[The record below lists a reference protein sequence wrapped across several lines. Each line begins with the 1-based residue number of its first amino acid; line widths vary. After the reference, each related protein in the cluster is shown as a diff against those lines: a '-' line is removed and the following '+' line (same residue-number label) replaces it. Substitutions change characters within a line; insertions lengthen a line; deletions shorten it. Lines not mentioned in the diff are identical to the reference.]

1 MEIKFKKIIDNK
13 KELRAK
19 IQQTF
24 TIIRNKLKER
34 EEELLFEVDKQIDNL
49 IIKND
54 IIKESQELPNKIK
67 IILEKGK
74 NTLNE
79 WKEISKLNVLIN
91 DCINI
96 EKIIK
101 EINGIKENMKSVIS
115 NNVIVKFYPEKKDED
130 FIKYLDIIKT
140 FGKISSDNLNFKQNI
155 IKEENQI
162 FEEQEGDSKTIF
174 VNYKKNNI
182 KDYKDDEIL
191 IEKGIDLKSLNN
203 QPLIKLILPKNAN
216 PLINIILHCLSNIK
230 YLINYYLNPTKGN
243 KILQK
248 SKENPNNNYLAPSF
262 LKLLYHLWKSNK
274 KEYSPNEIHND
285 LKKLMV
291 NNYDSDDAGKI
302 FYYILTKL
310 NEEMNFNRVNN
321 NKEDDPFIHFDKKK
335 TFEEYQKNFKLNIT
349 FISNSFYSTIEIKK
363 RCLNCNDAPSYFFEA
378 SPIITIFLKAN
389 NDEILNKLTLEDHLK
404 TLLIEEEKRII
415 IENCLICCSEQK
427 KIVNKDIF
435 TSTEILIMNINRD
448 KDPNN
453 NISFIFPEIFE
464 GRKIINNELNL
475 PNYEL
480 TTVIKKVKNNL
491 NNFEYIYFF
500 KSFIDKKWYSFN
512 NQRIELIG
520 NNYKNDIFD
529 FKNTCILIY
538 NKK

>member
-19 IQQTF
+19 IQQIF

-34 EEELLFEVDKQIDNL
+34 EEELLLETDKQIDNL

-74 NTLNE
+74 NTLDE

-101 EINGIKENMKSVIS
+101 EINGIKENMKNVIS

-140 FGKISSDNLNFKQNI
+140 FGKISYDNLNFKQNI

-162 FEEQEGDSKTIF
+162 FEEQEDDSKTI
-174 VNYKKNNI
+174 KNNI

-262 LKLLYHLWKSNK
+262 LKLLYHFWKSNK

-285 LKKLMV
+285 LK
-291 NNYDSDDAGKI
+291 N
-302 FYYILTKL
+302 
-310 NEEMNFNRVNN
+310 
-321 NKEDDPFIHFDKKK
+321 
-335 TFEEYQKNFKLNIT
+335 
-349 FISNSFYSTIEIKK
+349 
-363 RCLNCNDAPSYFFEA
+363 
-378 SPIITIFLKAN
+378 
-389 NDEILNKLTLEDHLK
+389 
-404 TLLIEEEKRII
+404 
-415 IENCLICCSEQK
+415 
-427 KIVNKDIF
+427 
-435 TSTEILIMNINRD
+435 
-448 KDPNN
+448 
-453 NISFIFPEIFE
+453 
-464 GRKIINNELNL
+464 
-475 PNYEL
+475 
-480 TTVIKKVKNNL
+480 
-491 NNFEYIYFF
+491 
-500 KSFIDKKWYSFN
+500 
-512 NQRIELIG
+512 
-520 NNYKNDIFD
+520 
-529 FKNTCILIY
+529 
-538 NKK
+538 